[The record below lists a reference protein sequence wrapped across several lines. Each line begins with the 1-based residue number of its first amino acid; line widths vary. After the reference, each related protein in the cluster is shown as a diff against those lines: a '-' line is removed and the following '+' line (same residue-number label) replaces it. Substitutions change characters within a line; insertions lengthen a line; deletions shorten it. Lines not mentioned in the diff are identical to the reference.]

1 MAAFGSAGLGQ
12 FGSESSYFDGKDSGG
27 IGGALAGMLVQKSG
41 LEGFLNNQGLSFKD
55 NKLGLMQSKPIAG
68 AVVPSAS
75 GGAVVPAAVNPVNPN
90 DQLAQATPVIPQTST
105 SPTELGKLSDFNNYD
120 SSAGHGVLDFGM
132 KLMGL

>member
-68 AVVPSAS
+68 AAVPVVS
-75 GGAVVPAAVNPVNPN
+75 GANVIPAAVNPAMQGQQVAQTSPVMP
-90 DQLAQATPVIPQTST
+90 QATTT
-105 SPTELGKLSDFNNYD
+105 PTELGQLPDFSNYD